1 VVTLPE
7 AKRTT
12 GILPAR
18 APDSVRPSTGTL
30 VSLKDIS
37 LRYPTG
43 LEAIRGLSLDIPCGS
58 TTAIVGPSGC
68 GKSTLLQIVAGLLQP
83 TSGSVTA
90 EFGRQPDR
98 HPVSLVFQEDTL
110 LPWLTARANAG
121 LFFRFHPGTITKA
134 ALRSRVDELLAMV
147 GLEQFADAYPGQL
160 SGGMRRRL
168 AFLAGVA
175 PNPQL
180 LLLDEPF
187 SSVDEPSRVQ
197 IHAEVRKVI
206 EKWEM
211 TTLLVTHDLA
221 EAISLADRVVILS
234 SRPATVYTM
243 QEAVLDRSIDMLA
256 MRNTP
261 EYIEEYGKLWDALSS
276 QIRKTSPLVDMPQA
290 GQRRK
295 LRLPQ
300 RGKR

>member
-1 VVTLPE
+1 MLLEANRNTSTLP
-7 AKRTT
+7 T
-12 GILPAR
+12 R
-18 APDSVRPSTGTL
+18 APSGDQPATGTL
-30 VSLKDIS
+30 VSLSDIT

-43 LEAIRGLSLDIPCGS
+43 LEAIKGLSLDITRGS

-68 GKSTLLQIVAGLLQP
+68 GKSTLLRIVAGLLQP
-83 TSGSVTA
+83 TSGSIST
-90 EFGRQPDR
+90 EFDSQPDR
-98 HPVSLVFQEDTL
+98 HPVSFVFQEDTL

-121 LFFRFHPGTITKA
+121 LFFRFHRDAISKA
-134 ALRSRVDELLAMV
+134 AARSRVDELLAMV
-147 GLEQFADAYPGQL
+147 GLEQFADAYPNQL

-206 EKWEM
+206 EKWAM

-234 SRPATVYTM
+234 SRPARVHTM
-243 QEAVLDRSIDMLA
+243 QVAALDRSKDILA

-261 EYIEEYGKLWDALSS
+261 EYAEEYGKLWEALSS
-276 QIRKTSPLVDMPQA
+276 QIRNTSPLTDMPLA
-290 GQRRK
+290 GKQSKTRLSRWRK
-295 LRLPQ
+295 R
-300 RGKR
+300 

>member
-1 VVTLPE
+1 MLGTN
-7 AKRTT
+7 R
-12 GILPAR
+12 
-18 APDSVRPSTGTL
+18 DTGTL
-30 VSLKDIS
+30 PAPMSGDIPPPTGALVSMKDVS

-43 LEAIRGLSLDIPCGS
+43 LEAITGLSLDIRTGS

-68 GKSTLLQIVAGLLQP
+68 GKSTLLRIIAGLLQP
-83 TSGSVTA
+83 TSGSVIS
-90 EFGRQPDR
+90 EFSRQPDR
-98 HPVSLVFQEDTL
+98 HPVSFVFQEDTL

-121 LFFRFHPGTITKA
+121 LFFRFHPGLISKA
-134 ALRSRVDELLAMV
+134 ELRTRVDELLAMV
-147 GLEQFADAYPGQL
+147 GLEHFADAYPHQL

-197 IHAEVRKVI
+197 IHAEVRNVI
-206 EKWEM
+206 ERWEM

-234 SRPATVYTM
+234 ARPATVHTM
-243 QEAVLDRSIDMLA
+243 QEARLDRSADMLA

-261 EYIEEYGKLWDALSS
+261 EYMAEYSKLWDALSS
-276 QIRKTSPLVDMPQA
+276 QIRKTPPAAATPRA
-290 GQRRK
+290 GQRRER
-295 LRLPQ
+295 RLP
-300 RGKR
+300 RWGSR

>member
-1 VVTLPE
+1 MEPHANAGTLTTPT
-7 AKRTT
+7 ADRMQPST
-12 GILPAR
+12 GIL
-18 APDSVRPSTGTL
+18 
-30 VSLKDIS
+30 VSLRNIT

-43 LEAIRGLSLDIPCGS
+43 LEAIKDLSLDIPRGS

-68 GKSTLLQIVAGLLQP
+68 GKSTLLRVVAGLLQP
-83 TSGSVTA
+83 TSGTVTT
-90 EFGRQPDR
+90 EFHHHPNR

-121 LFFRFHPGTITKA
+121 VFFRFHPNELAKA
-134 ALRSRVDELLAMV
+134 ELRSRIDDLLAMV
-147 GLEQFADAYPGQL
+147 GLEHFADAYPRQL

-197 IHAEVRKVI
+197 IHEEVRNVI
-206 EKWEM
+206 DRWQM

-221 EAISLADRVVILS
+221 EAITLADRVVILS
-234 SRPATVYTM
+234 SRPAMVYTV
-243 QEAVLDRSIDMLA
+243 QEAAFDRSIDILA
-256 MRNTP
+256 LRNTP
-261 EYIEEYGKLWDALSS
+261 EYVAEYGKLWDALSS
-276 QIRKTSPLVDMPQA
+276 QIRKTPPLAPVQHNE
-290 GQRRK
+290 RRRG
-295 LRLPQ
+295 RLPLG
-300 RGKR
+300 RKR

>member
-1 VVTLPE
+1 MLLEANRNTSTLP
-7 AKRTT
+7 T
-12 GILPAR
+12 R
-18 APDSVRPSTGTL
+18 APDGDQPATGTL
-30 VSLKDIS
+30 VSVSDIT

-43 LEAIRGLSLDIPCGS
+43 LEAIKGLSLDITRGS

-68 GKSTLLQIVAGLLQP
+68 GKSTLLRIVAGLLQP
-83 TSGSVTA
+83 TSGSISA
-90 EFGRQPDR
+90 EFDRQPDR
-98 HPVSLVFQEDTL
+98 HPVSFVFQEDTL

-121 LFFRFHPGTITKA
+121 LFFRFHPDTISKA
-134 ALRSRVDELLAMV
+134 AARSRVDELLAMV
-147 GLEQFADAYPGQL
+147 GLEQFADAYPNQL

-206 EKWEM
+206 EKWAM

-234 SRPATVYTM
+234 SRPARVHTM
-243 QEAVLDRSIDMLA
+243 QVAALDRSIDILA

-261 EYIEEYGKLWDALSS
+261 EYAEEYGKLWEALSS
-276 QIRKTSPLVDMPQA
+276 QIRNTSPLTDMPLA
-290 GQRRK
+290 GKQSKTRLSRWRK
-295 LRLPQ
+295 R
-300 RGKR
+300 

>member
-1 VVTLPE
+1 MTLAEPE
-7 AKRTT
+7 MSAGTLVMGASGDT
-12 GILPAR
+12 Q
-18 APDSVRPSTGTL
+18 PSTGML
-30 VSLKDIS
+30 VSLRNIS

-43 LEAIRGLSLDIPCGS
+43 LEAIRDLSLDIPCGG

-68 GKSTLLQIVAGLLQP
+68 GKSTLLRIVAGLIAP
-83 TSGSVTA
+83 TSGSVIT
-90 EFGRQPDR
+90 EFDRHRDR

-121 LFFRFHPGTITKA
+121 LFFRFHPGVISKA
-134 ALRSRVDELLAMV
+134 ELRSRVDDLLAMV
-147 GLEQFADAYPGQL
+147 GLEHFADAYPGEL

-197 IHAEVRKVI
+197 IHEEVRNVI
-206 EKWEM
+206 ARRRM

-221 EAISLADRVVILS
+221 EAITLADRVVILS
-234 SRPATVYTM
+234 SRPATVYTV
-243 QEAVLDRSIDMLA
+243 QEAAFDRSTDILA
-256 MRNTP
+256 LRNTP
-261 EYIEEYGKLWDALSS
+261 EYVAEYGKLWDALSS
-276 QIRKTSPLVDMPQA
+276 QIRKTPPLADAPQP
-290 GQRRK
+290 GRR
-295 LRLPQ
+295 RGPRFGR

>member
-1 VVTLPE
+1 MLLEANRNTSTLP
-7 AKRTT
+7 T
-12 GILPAR
+12 R
-18 APDSVRPSTGTL
+18 APDGDQPATGTL
-30 VSLKDIS
+30 VSLSDIT

-43 LEAIRGLSLDIPCGS
+43 LEAIKGLSLDITRGS

-68 GKSTLLQIVAGLLQP
+68 GKSTLLRIVAGLLQP
-83 TSGSVTA
+83 TSGSIST
-90 EFGRQPDR
+90 EFDRQPDR
-98 HPVSLVFQEDTL
+98 HPVSFVFQEDTL

-121 LFFRFHPGTITKA
+121 LFFRFHPDTISKA
-134 ALRSRVDELLAMV
+134 AARSRVNELLAMV
-147 GLEQFADAYPGQL
+147 GLEQFADAYPNQL

-206 EKWEM
+206 EKWAM

-234 SRPATVYTM
+234 SRPARVHTM
-243 QEAVLDRSIDMLA
+243 QVAALDRSIDILA

-261 EYIEEYGKLWDALSS
+261 EYAEEYGKLWEALSS
-276 QIRKTSPLVDMPQA
+276 QIRNTSPLTDMPLA
-290 GQRRK
+290 GKQSKTRLSRWRK
-295 LRLPQ
+295 R
-300 RGKR
+300 